1 MTHSETARRFLAWD
15 TSSITGVV
23 SAFEIEGTKLREV
36 VSWSLSLETSRHSER
51 LLWSI
56 DTVLQSAGWKL
67 KDISGIAVGVGPG
80 SFTGLRIGVTTAR
93 MLASTLNIPVTP
105 ISSLALLAQNA
116 VAVLPSLDK
125 TLIIACTDAAKGEWF
140 TLFGNAKSGRDCVTF
155 AESDHPGVW
164 GRGVLEAVMPPDEV
178 FEKAKAHLK
187 KLGDEAKWIAVGQSI
202 ERYADLW
209 KTLPQKQRISD
220 FPENCHQLNPQILT
234 RLAFE
239 AINQGIQRPASTLKP
254 RYLRDSEA
262 EVKLRKGLLKPN
274 PLLHRGG
281 IA

>member
-1 MTHSETARRFLAWD
+1 MIDSEPTKRFLAWD
-15 TSSITGVV
+15 TSSVTGVV
-23 SAFEIEGTKLREV
+23 SAFEIEGSKLREV

-67 KDISGIAVGVGPG
+67 KDLSGIAVGVGPG

-93 MLASTLNIPVTP
+93 MLASTLAIPVTP

-116 VAVLPSLDK
+116 VNALPTLDK
-125 TLIIACTDAAKGEWF
+125 TLVVACTDAAKGEWF
-140 TLFGNAKSGRDCVTF
+140 TLIGNAKSVRDCVTF
-155 AESDHPGVW
+155 AEADLPGVW
-164 GRGVLEAVMPPDEV
+164 GRGVSESVMPPEEV
-178 FEKAKAHLK
+178 FEKVKSHLK
-187 KLGDEAKWIAVGQSI
+187 KSGDESKWIAIGQSVG
-202 ERYADLW
+202 RYADLW
-209 KTLPQKQRISD
+209 KSLPQKSRILH
-220 FPENCHQLNPQILT
+220 FPENIHQLSPQILS

-239 AINQGIQRPASTLKP
+239 AIQQGIQRPASTLKP

-262 EVKLRKGLLKPN
+262 EVKLRKGLLKLN